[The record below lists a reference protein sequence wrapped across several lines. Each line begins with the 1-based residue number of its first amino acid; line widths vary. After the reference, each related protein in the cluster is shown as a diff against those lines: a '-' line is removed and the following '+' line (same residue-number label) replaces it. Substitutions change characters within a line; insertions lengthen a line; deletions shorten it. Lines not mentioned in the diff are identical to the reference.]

1 MVAELSG
8 GAGDVDLDATQIH
21 HVTSYER
28 VCKMPL
34 LGIETGI
41 LTGFPC
47 KTGAVWID
55 LRRRVAEVRSLDVVI
70 KDVH

>member
-1 MVAELSG
+1 MSG
-8 GAGDVDLDATQIH
+8 GASDVGLDATQIH

-28 VCKMPL
+28 VSNMPL
-34 LGIETGI
+34 LEIETSI

-47 KTGAVWID
+47 KTGAVWIN
-55 LRRRVAEVRSLDVVI
+55 LRRGVAEVRSLDVVI

>member
-1 MVAELSG
+1 MSG

-28 VCKMPL
+28 VCTMPL
-34 LGIETGI
+34 SGMEMSI
-41 LTGFPC
+41 LTRLPC
-47 KTGAVWID
+47 KMEADWID